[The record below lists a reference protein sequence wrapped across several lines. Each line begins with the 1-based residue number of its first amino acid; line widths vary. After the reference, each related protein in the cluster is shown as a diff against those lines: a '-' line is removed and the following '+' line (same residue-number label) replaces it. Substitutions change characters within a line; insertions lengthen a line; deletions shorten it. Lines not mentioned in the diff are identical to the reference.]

1 MKCIHPFLL
10 NAATLIQA
18 FKYYSTENSENKAIF
33 PKQKSPTKVTA
44 TPIDNGSFQNWN
56 YRISIIFMSTSLCLV
71 IALNI

>member
-1 MKCIHPFLL
+1 METLYKKERHQFVHLLQMKCIHPFLL

-44 TPIDNGSFQNWN
+44 TPIDNGSFQN
-56 YRISIIFMSTSLCLV
+56 
-71 IALNI
+71 